1 MRRSSQ
7 AQLCCRREGCGWLL
21 LTAHPS
27 VSAAEIEE
35 YVTRTDG
42 KCVMRGPG
50 PVPHNAGRKP
60 VLVQDLAPS

>member
-1 MRRSSQ
+1 
-7 AQLCCRREGCGWLL
+7 
-21 LTAHPS
+21 

-42 KCVMRGPG
+42 KCVLRGPG

-60 VLVQDLAPS
+60 VLVQDLAI